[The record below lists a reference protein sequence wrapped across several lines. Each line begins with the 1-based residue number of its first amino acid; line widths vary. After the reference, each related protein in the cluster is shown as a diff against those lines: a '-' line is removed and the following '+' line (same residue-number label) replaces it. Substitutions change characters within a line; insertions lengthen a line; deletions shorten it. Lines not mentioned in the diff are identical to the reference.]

1 MKHPR
6 TSIMRRFI
14 LSATLFSVAI
24 SSVNAQVKVVNMIPA
39 TRSGEVCQDS
49 ETSLAVNPGNPQQ
62 IAGSA
67 FTWDNL
73 CSSFTM
79 STGFAPIYVS
89 EDGGATWT
97 LVTNV
102 PSTAGATFPTGD
114 ITLRFSGTR
123 VGSTNTLYAGILHS
137 ADFSMQLLR
146 TIDFRT
152 VTPMTLLDTR
162 TNNVDQPHTWVD
174 TVPTG
179 PDAGRDRLFV
189 GFNNGFGGVN
199 PRSTTVDFSLDAG
212 IAAPTFNLAA
222 IESRSTGSAGQ
233 DGFATPPATH
243 PDGTVYVAF
252 YGWRGSVPAGVST
265 DVVVVRDDNWATG
278 ASPFTALIDTDGLA
292 GRRVVQNVVNAFGNI
307 GQQRLGASN
316 MSIAV
321 DPRNSSRVYVGWG
334 DQPTGTSNQTLHVRR
349 SVDRGV
355 TWSGDLLTVA
365 NAISPALAINSR
377 GKVGFL
383 YQELTGSGS
392 SQKWETHFRRT
403 TDADATSFD
412 AGLILSSTP
421 ASTPSRIFAP
431 YLGDYD
437 HLVAHQRDFYGIFS
451 ANNTPDPANFPNGV
465 TFSRFNDSVSHSLFA
480 DAAHT
485 MPVAVS
491 IDPFFF
497 YLSESGRIQVP
508 SAVAFGSV
516 CAGGVGHTTL
526 NVCNSGSGTLSVSG
540 ITSSNPQFAVT
551 APSSGYPIVIAP
563 GSCFPFDAVFT
574 PGAPGPQTATL
585 TIASDDPTTPS
596 LAVTA
601 TAQSDAGSLGLSS
614 NLRFSPTAIQSLS
627 SCQSSKPFV
636 ISNTG
641 TCNLTITNVAVGG
654 ANAGDF
660 SLSGLPAFPIT
671 LQPGHIVGA
680 GDLNVVFAPN
690 ALARER
696 TANIAVTFLN
706 PATGTTSTVTRDMC
720 GEGVQTGA
728 RVLVTQAGVP
738 MAQVHEIELK
748 RYWGFLGF
756 SKEVDEVKNVP
767 LQTVAATPGTA
778 CGPLQFHREYGA
790 TSNLGQLR
798 PGVYQ
803 LKVEVKIAGHEVSKK
818 VWFSVDT
825 CGFDGTIVVDF

>member
-1 MKHPR
+1 
-6 TSIMRRFI
+6 
-14 LSATLFSVAI
+14 
-24 SSVNAQVKVVNMIPA
+24 
-39 TRSGEVCQDS
+39 
-49 ETSLAVNPGNPQQ
+49 
-62 IAGSA
+62 
-67 FTWDNL
+67 
-73 CSSFTM
+73 
-79 STGFAPIYVS
+79 
-89 EDGGATWT
+89 
-97 LVTNV
+97 
-102 PSTAGATFPTGD
+102 
-114 ITLRFSGTR
+114 
-123 VGSTNTLYAGILHS
+123 
-137 ADFSMQLLR
+137 
-146 TIDFRT
+146 
-152 VTPMTLLDTR
+152 
-162 TNNVDQPHTWVD
+162 
-174 TVPTG
+174 
-179 PDAGRDRLFV
+179 
-189 GFNNGFGGVN
+189 
-199 PRSTTVDFSLDAG
+199 
-212 IAAPTFNLAA
+212 
-222 IESRSTGSAGQ
+222 
-233 DGFATPPATH
+233 
-243 PDGTVYVAF
+243 
-252 YGWRGSVPAGVST
+252 
-265 DVVVVRDDNWATG
+265 
-278 ASPFTALIDTDGLA
+278 
-292 GRRVVQNVVNAFGNI
+292 
-307 GQQRLGASN
+307 

-355 TWSGDLLTVA
+355 TWSTNDLVTVP

-392 SQKWETHFRRT
+392 GQKWETHFRRT

-412 AGLILSSTP
+412 AGLILSSTS
-421 ASTPSRIFAP
+421 ALSPSPIFQP

-437 HLVAHQRDFYGIFS
+437 HLVAHQQDFYGIFS

-485 MPVAVS
+485 MPVPVS

-497 YLSESGRIQVP
+497 YVSESGRIQVP
-508 SAVAFGSV
+508 GAVAFGSV

-540 ITSSNPQFAVT
+540 ITSSNSQFAVT
-551 APSSGYPIVIAP
+551 APSGGYPVVIAP
-563 GSCFPFDAVFT
+563 GSCFPFDASFT
-574 PGAPGPQTATL
+574 PAASGPQTATL
-585 TIASDDPTTPS
+585 TIASDDPTKPS
-596 LAVTA
+596 LVVTA
-601 TAQSDAGSLGLSS
+601 TAQSEAGSLGLSS
-614 NLRFSPTAIQSLS
+614 NLRFSPTVIQSLS
-627 SCQSSKPFV
+627 SCQSPKPFV

-641 TCNLTITNVAVGG
+641 TCNLTITNVAISGV
-654 ANAGDF
+654 NAGDF

-690 ALARER
+690 VLARER

-706 PATGTTSTVTRDMC
+706 PATGTTSTVTREMC
-720 GEGVQTGA
+720 GEGVATGA

-767 LQTVAATPGTA
+767 LQTLAATPGTA
-778 CGPLQFHREYGA
+778 CGPIQFHREYGA
-790 TSNLGQLR
+790 TSNQKQLR

-803 LKVEVKIAGHEVSKK
+803 LKVEAKIAGHEVSKK
-818 VWFSVDT
+818 IWFSVDT